1 MIQIKHADKYYN
13 RGRQNQLHVINGID
27 LALPDTGMVAIFG
40 RSGCGKTTLL
50 NTIGGLDSLD
60 QGEVMFGSFHID
72 REMEVYRN
80 KYIGYIFQNY
90 NLNRDES
97 VYENVADALRLC
109 GMNDERIIR
118 ERVTSALTNV
128 DMERYAN
135 RLPDTLSGGQQQR
148 VAIARAIVKSPS
160 VILADEP
167 TGNLDETNTVLIMD
181 LLKALSNDRLILL
194 VTHEANLVNYYCD
207 RVIELLD
214 GRVVKDYVNDNA
226 DGYAAKNKNDIF
238 LGELPCSTTELPGV
252 QVEYYGDP
260 KETVR
265 LKIVSYEGRLY
276 LRSDTPAL
284 RVLDASSEVRL
295 REGVFHPAGEG
306 GQRKNAELDMS
317 HLASFEGHHFGRLF
331 NFKKSLALAWQA
343 NYGKKKRKRER
354 FLRLVLV
361 LMAAVLVF
369 LTASTGV
376 AIKEVSTVEES
387 VNPHIFFIEEVKD
400 TEDLSSKGWEGTN
413 GIDYAAEQNQFGMGE
428 SYAWF
433 EWNNFI
439 SDYYNY
445 NSSGLSSPH
454 TLLPVRCAATLEV
467 AEGKGQTADH
477 GEIVITTAVADY
489 LLKNSPVDFLN
500 DYSSLIGL
508 FCNYDGWTGY
518 VVGIVRSEERL
529 IFSNRSKGLYGGS
542 STFLVHST
550 DPAATEAFLT
560 QQVGA
565 DRLITASDIVQQR
578 LANDKVEIIM
588 AIVGIAVI
596 VGLLSLSV
604 FFLMR
609 SAMMTRVKEIG
620 IYRAIGVSRKNLVFR
635 FFVESLFLM
644 TMTVFIGYLF
654 SSLFIGWLGSVTLIS
669 DLLYFPFWLAIGV
682 LVIIA
687 SATVFAGIL
696 PVMLLLR
703 KTPAAILAKYDI

>member
-1 MIQIKHADKYYN
+1 M
-13 RGRQNQLHVINGID
+13 
-27 LALPDTGMVAIFG
+27 
-40 RSGCGKTTLL
+40 
-50 NTIGGLDSLD
+50 
-60 QGEVMFGSFHID
+60 
-72 REMEVYRN
+72 
-80 KYIGYIFQNY
+80 
-90 NLNRDES
+90 
-97 VYENVADALRLC
+97 
-109 GMNDERIIR
+109 
-118 ERVTSALTNV
+118 
-128 DMERYAN
+128 
-135 RLPDTLSGGQQQR
+135 
-148 VAIARAIVKSPS
+148 
-160 VILADEP
+160 
-167 TGNLDETNTVLIMD
+167 
-181 LLKALSNDRLILL
+181 
-194 VTHEANLVNYYCD
+194 
-207 RVIELLD
+207 
-214 GRVVKDYVNDNA
+214 
-226 DGYAAKNKNDIF
+226 
-238 LGELPCSTTELPGV
+238 
-252 QVEYYGDP
+252 
-260 KETVR
+260 
-265 LKIVSYEGRLY
+265 
-276 LRSDTPAL
+276 
-284 RVLDASSEVRL
+284 
-295 REGVFHPAGEG
+295 
-306 GQRKNAELDMS
+306 
-317 HLASFEGHHFGRLF
+317 
-331 NFKKSLALAWQA
+331 
-343 NYGKKKRKRER
+343 
-354 FLRLVLV
+354 
-361 LMAAVLVF
+361 
-369 LTASTGV
+369 
-376 AIKEVSTVEES
+376 
-387 VNPHIFFIEEVKD
+387 
-400 TEDLSSKGWEGTN
+400 
-413 GIDYAAEQNQFGMGE
+413 
-428 SYAWF
+428 
-433 EWNNFI
+433 
-439 SDYYNY
+439 
-445 NSSGLSSPH
+445 
-454 TLLPVRCAATLEV
+454 EV